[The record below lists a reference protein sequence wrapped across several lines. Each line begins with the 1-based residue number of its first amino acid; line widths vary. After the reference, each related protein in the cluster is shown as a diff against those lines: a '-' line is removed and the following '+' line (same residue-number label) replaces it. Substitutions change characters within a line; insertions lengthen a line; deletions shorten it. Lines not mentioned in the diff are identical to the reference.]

1 MLESCSLTG
10 SSLQEVCMC
19 ESVNAGGVLESK
31 GVWIQEGCL
40 GAWVQK
46 KCLGSVL
53 VLGLEGLLI
62 CRRPDLK
69 EVLVVLEEVLGLLEE
84 VLVSGR
90 GAWI

>member
-1 MLESCSLTG
+1 MVESCSLTG

-62 CRRPDLK
+62 FATISFRLF
-69 EVLVVLEEVLGLLEE
+69 VVVL
-84 VLVSGR
+84 
-90 GAWI
+90 I